1 MKIKLEDGTRYKPK
15 ADDSVVCEDHNVTV
29 RWGDL
34 DAIQQLAVS
43 EGIDTV
49 KDSRCILLRRDA
61 A

>member
-34 DAIQQLAVS
+34 DAIQQLPERHTVVS
-43 EGIDTV
+43 RANSAPV
-49 KDSRCILLRRDA
+49 
-61 A
+61 